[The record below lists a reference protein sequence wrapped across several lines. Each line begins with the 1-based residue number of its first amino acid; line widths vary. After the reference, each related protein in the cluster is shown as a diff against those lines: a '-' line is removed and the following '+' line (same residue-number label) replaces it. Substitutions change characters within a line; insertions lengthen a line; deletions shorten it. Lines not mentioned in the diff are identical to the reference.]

1 MVRNRLEIRE
11 QRTRDRRLNRL
22 QPNRKWFNLLSLDF
36 SSILQDND
44 LSHVPPRTKSVRGCM
59 KILIDVATFEVDTT

>member
-44 LSHVPPRTKSVRGCM
+44 LSHVPPGTKSVRGCM